1 MSTETLT
8 TISPT
13 TNRPILT
20 RHGLSPEAINA
31 LPPTAQEA
39 FKSYRKSH
47 PTLASRQAVVKQ
59 ALQSLLDKQDVLAK
73 ELTEQMGRPI
83 AYTAKEISTAVKRG
97 EYLSRIAGE
106 ILERDTPGDEEK
118 GFKRYIRCE
127 PVGVVLVIFAWNV
140 RFSFSIQP
148 PVFPNSPAVSLPNP
162 H

>member
-1 MSTETLT
+1 M
-8 TISPT
+8 
-13 TNRPILT
+13 
-20 RHGLSPEAINA
+20 
-31 LPPTAQEA
+31 
-39 FKSYRKSH
+39 
-47 PTLASRQAVVKQ
+47 LAM
-59 ALQSLLDKQDVLAK
+59 

-83 AYTAKEISTAVKRG
+83 AYTAKEISTAVERG

-140 RFSFSIQP
+140 CFSLSTQSP
-148 PVFPNSPAVSLPNP
+148 GLPNSPAVPLPHP